1 MNHPPGTGIRIVGL
15 LGGVGSGKSA
25 AAGFLAELL
34 PGRLLDADAEVGRM
48 LENPEIGAQVE
59 ESLGPGLLNTEH
71 EVDRHVLGEIVFHDP
86 NKRKSLEEFL
96 HPLVRE
102 FLWSRLAELE
112 KSGGDWAVLDVPLLL
127 EGGLSEACDFMIFV
141 DTPADDRRRRAC
153 SRHGW
158 EASDWEARESAQ
170 TGLDNKQAAAD
181 AILGNVGTLEDL
193 KVGVEGLLARLR
205 ELPPRPLRDRWPR

>member
-1 MNHPPGTGIRIVGL
+1 MNPPSGTGIRIVGL

-25 AAGFLAELL
+25 AAGILAELL

-59 ESLGPGLLNTEH
+59 ESLGPGLLNAEG
-71 EVDRHVLGEIVFHDP
+71 EVDRRALGEIVFHDP
-86 NKRKSLEEFL
+86 DKRKALEELL

-102 FLWSRLAELE
+102 SLRNRLAELE
-112 KSGGDWAVLDVPLLL
+112 ESGGDWAVLDVPLLL
-127 EGGLSEACDFMIFV
+127 EGGLSEACDFMVFV
-141 DTPADDRRRRAC
+141 DAPADDRRRWAC
-153 SRHGW
+153 TRHGW
-158 EASDWEARESAQ
+158 EASDWEAREFAQ
-170 TGLDNKQAAAD
+170 AGLDNKQAAAD

-193 KVGVEGLLARLR
+193 KAGVEGLLARLR